1 MPIGEM
7 FLDVRLVLLI
17 AVFFFA
23 LAALYSSV
31 GHGGASGY
39 LAVMAL
45 FDVPME
51 LMRPVALTLNI
62 FVASLTMCRFYKSGY
77 LSWSDIWPLVLL
89 SIPCAFVG
97 GSITLPTDIYRPIL
111 GALLLTS
118 AVYLFWD
125 SIVDTE
131 RFSNDKPEIPRL
143 SALGVGGTIGMLSG
157 LTGIGGGVILSP
169 TLLILRWTNVRRTSA
184 IAASF
189 ILVNSTAGLAGN
201 VVSLQHLPIVIP
213 VWVAAALVGGYIG
226 SKMGSQ
232 LLAPKILV
240 RLLALALVVAGL
252 KFLLT

>member
-1 MPIGEM
+1 M
-7 FLDVRLVLLI
+7 
-17 AVFFFA
+17 
-23 LAALYSSV
+23 
-31 GHGGASGY
+31 
-39 LAVMAL
+39 
-45 FDVPME
+45 
-51 LMRPVALTLNI
+51 
-62 FVASLTMCRFYKSGY
+62 
-77 LSWSDIWPLVLL
+77 L

-131 RFSNDKPEIPRL
+131 RFSNDKPEIPRF

-213 VWVAAALVGGYIG
+213 VWAAAALVGGYIG
-226 SKMGSQ
+226 TKMGSQ
-232 LLAPKILV
+232 LLYQIGRAARRERV
-240 RLLALALVVAGL
+240 
-252 KFLLT
+252 